1 MKFNRVNIAVI
12 IVLMAFISFQII
24 SCGSKGGMEDTTGG
38 DTGGA
43 GASASIANTLSLS
56 LSQTSVKSDN
66 SDSSIITATV
76 LDSSNVP
83 IEGITV
89 TFEASGGQISAASVN
104 TDANGEA
111 TITFSSGT
119 VEKKNQVVTIEA
131 SVSGLSPVQIP
142 IQVIG
147 TSVTLSPDKTA
158 LQIDGDATAI
168 LTITVRDASSDENS
182 NKIYNAEVYVSV
194 DSSSK
199 GAATLSPTTGKT
211 DVNGMLEVEV
221 TGTAE
226 GDVTVIV
233 EALGATATQ
242 TFTVGAIGEVFS
254 ITDPSEDPVSLST
267 NTDLTITVKA
277 PNQNNVVFAT
287 TLGTWDGGSE
297 KYTTKPV
304 DGNDEASA
312 VLNSPDSG
320 VATVQVYDADN
331 PSTSDMLTV
340 AISAPRNEAN
350 QISLQTSSTVVA
362 PSTGGVSNAVNL
374 TATVRTADDQPVG
387 NAPVAFSIENPTGG
401 GESVSPVIVFT
412 NDQGIANSMFTSG
425 SSSSGAKG
433 VTINAKLVDFP
444 NITDSCQIVIGGTA
458 GSVVIG
464 QSTKI
469 QSNDTNTS
477 YILPMSVLVADSN
490 GNPVPYAY
498 VTLSTW
504 PTRYK
509 TGYWKVDGTTCSV
522 AYLPYEKDGEYTY
535 DNEDKNRNLS
545 LDDGEDINKAP
556 EEGDGVLTPHNSV
569 SGTVPATVTTDEN
582 GVANF
587 DLVYLKQYSVWVEAE
602 IKASTLVLGTET
614 LSTLTFFLPYQEG
627 EECNLSDSPFNW
639 ADFPTQH

>member
-12 IVLMAFISFQII
+12 IVLMAFISFQIV
-24 SCGSKGGMEDTTGG
+24 SCGSKGGMEDTSGG

-43 GASASIANTLSLS
+43 GAFTANTLSLS

-83 IEGITV
+83 IEGVTV
-89 TFEASGGQISAASVN
+89 TFEASGGQLSAASVN

-147 TSVTLSPDKTA
+147 TSVTLSTDKTA
-158 LQIDGDATAI
+158 LQIGGDDTAI

-194 DSSSK
+194 DSGSK

-226 GDVTVIV
+226 GDVTVKV

-277 PNQNNVVFAT
+277 PDLNNVVFAT

-374 TATVRTADDQPVG
+374 TATVRTADAQPVG

-412 NDQGIANSMFTSG
+412 NDNGIANSTFTSG
-425 SSSSGAKG
+425 SLSSDAEG

-490 GNPVPYAY
+490 GNPVPYAS

-504 PTRYK
+504 PTRYR
-509 TGYWKVDGTTCSV
+509 TGQWVRGDECSV
-522 AYLPYEKDGEYTY
+522 AYLPYEDGGDYTY
-535 DNEDKNRNLS
+535 NNEDQNRNLS

-602 IKASTLVLGTET
+602 IKASTFVLGTET